1 MVRDTPSDSRAAF
14 VVDDGNYVTA
24 RWPGD
29 THTFANVLSH
39 KLKELTS

>member
-1 MVRDTPSDSRAAF
+1 MARDTVTDSRPAF
-14 VVDDGNYVTA
+14 VVDDGDYLSA

-39 KLKELTS
+39 KL